1 MSLRVLFVVDSGTD
15 VRLVD
20 ELAMRTELRVLART
34 IPGGRVV
41 SQQTRHEPE
50 IEVGPSSHAA
60 FASFTAR
67 RILALRQQTDVVVV
81 QGYGPTAA
89 VANVAARLAGVRA
102 SMLVC
107 SPVEAYYRC
116 RSLTHSTRRFSAVEY
131 AVIRAFRWINAR
143 IGRHYIALSPYLES
157 VIAESG
163 TRAPIDVI
171 PVYGVDTDL
180 FRPTGESKPSVRARL
195 GLPDG
200 TPIVFF
206 SSRVAPEKD
215 AATVLDAVRLFVD
228 GGRDIR
234 LLHLS
239 GGHAEF
245 AALAAERGLGSHVIC
260 GDAVPP
266 FEALADHYRASDV
279 CVQASREEGL
289 GFSPLE
295 ALACG
300 IPVVAS
306 AVGGLNDTIRDGETG
321 WQVPVGDPR
330 AMAAA
335 IAAVLDDPHE
345 AARRTARGG
354 EMVRRT
360 YDTRLVFDG
369 LMACL
374 DPKQTRAA
382 RRHTLGY
389 AVPPGVQGGMGH
401 HADQALRA
409 AAAALRNVTA
419 FGPRPAV
426 VPQGV
431 TVVAPPAPAATW
443 RYSWRRY
450 LQGAAQ
456 LDADRRTGQWL
467 AARLGNGCGSAYL
480 FTQIA
485 LESLQALAPRGTPH
499 VLDNPNGH
507 IRDYRDAVQ
516 READRWLTGPYPQ
529 HPTGAMADRVE
540 AEYRLARRIRVAS
553 SWALES
559 MVARGVER
567 ERITCV
573 PHTVDLERFVP
584 RPAARLDDGVL
595 RIVFVGQIGLAKG
608 FQYLLEALRRLDTQR
623 IATRFVGATGDPWC
637 RRLFERL
644 ATGLT
649 IEAQPG
655 DPREAYQRAD
665 LLVLPTL
672 HDGFGFVVAEAMAS
686 GLPVITTDQ
695 CGAAEWIRPGETG
708 WIVPAG
714 HTDALASAIDAAAQT
729 RARLRDMG
737 MAARRDIEALAG
749 AGGTLRAFIAA
760 EMLKQAGAEASHA
773 RGAETLLAE
782 ATARS

>member
-1 MSLRVLFVVDSGTD
+1 MSLRLLFVVDSGTD

-20 ELAMRTELRVLART
+20 ELATRTELRVLARA

-41 SQQTRHEPE
+41 SQHTRHEPSVE
-50 IEVGPSSHAA
+50 IGPSGHAA
-60 FASFTAR
+60 FASFAAHR
-67 RILALRQQTDVVVV
+67 MLALRQQTDVVLV
-81 QGYGPTAA
+81 QGYGPAAA
-89 VANVAARLAGVRA
+89 VANIAARMSGVRA

-107 SPVEAYYRC
+107 SPGEAYYRC
-116 RSLTHSTRRFSAVEY
+116 RSLLHSTRRFSAVEY
-131 AVIRAFRWINAR
+131 AVIRAFSWINAR
-143 IGRHYIALSPYLES
+143 IGTHYIALSPYLAA
-157 VIAESG
+157 VIADGG
-163 TRAPIDVI
+163 THAAIDVI
-171 PVYGVDTDL
+171 PVYGVDREL
-180 FRPTGESKPSVRARL
+180 FRPTGESKPSVRSRL

-200 TPIVFF
+200 APIVFF

-215 AATVLDAVRLFVD
+215 AATVLDAVRLLVD
-228 GGRDIR
+228 GGREVR

-245 AALAAERGLGSHVIC
+245 AALAVARGLGSHVIC

-266 FEALADHYRASDV
+266 FEALADRYRASDV

-335 IAAVLDDPHE
+335 IASVLDDPDE
-345 AARRTARGG
+345 AARRTARGAD
-354 EMVRRT
+354 MVRRS
-360 YDTRLVFDG
+360 YDKRLVFDA
-369 LMACL
+369 LMARL
-374 DPKQTRAA
+374 DPKVTRAA
-382 RRHTLGY
+382 SHAVGY
-389 AVPPGVQGGMGH
+389 AVAPGIQGGMGH

-409 AAAALRNVTA
+409 AAAALGTVTA

-426 VPQGV
+426 VPQDV
-431 TVVAPPAPAATW
+431 TVIAPPASPETW

-450 LQGAAQ
+450 LHGAAQ
-456 LDADRRTGQWL
+456 LEADRRAGRWL
-467 AARLGNGCGSAYL
+467 AARLGNGCRSAYL

-485 LESLQALAPRGTPH
+485 LESLQALTPRGVPH

-529 HPTGAMADRVE
+529 HPTSAMVDRVE
-540 AEYRLARRIRVAS
+540 AEYRLAARIRVAS

-559 MVARGVER
+559 MVAHGVAR
-567 ERITCV
+567 ERITRV
-573 PHTVDLERFVP
+573 PHTVDLDRFVP
-584 RPAARLDDGVL
+584 RDDARDDDGML
-595 RIVFVGQIGLAKG
+595 RVVFVGQVGIAKG
-608 FQYLLEALRRLDTQR
+608 FQYLLEAMRRLDTKR

-644 ATGLT
+644 SAGLV
-649 IEAQPG
+649 IEASPG
-655 DPREAYQRAD
+655 DPREAYHRAD

-686 GLPVITTDQ
+686 GLPVITTDR
-695 CGAAEWIRPGETG
+695 CGAAEWIRPGHTG

-714 HTDALASAIDAAAQT
+714 DTDALAAAMDAAMHA

-737 MAARRDIEALAG
+737 MAARHDIEALAG
-749 AGGTLRAFIAA
+749 ARNMLRAFIAA
-760 EMLKQAGAEASHA
+760 ELVKQTGSEASA
-773 RGAETLLAE
+773 ALRRETRLAE
-782 ATARS
+782 AVARS